1 MKRISALLLTAM
13 MIIGICA
20 VPAGAVQTY
29 VVSPEVEWTV
39 DISKEVAGELAD
51 DYKKTKFDFELDVSN
66 IDLPG
71 DGWKNFAKANGI
83 KYDKK
88 REVLEFS
95 LRAGE
100 SISLVLPFG
109 DEYSLSEV
117 GGFKSKD
124 YVSTTINGEE
134 TMEHSFDV
142 SRNGPEY
149 QSIEVVNT
157 YDKPNP
163 DDPKPGEPDQPN
175 PEDPKPSEPTPD
187 KPDPEDP
194 KAQEPEEPK
203 PEKPV
208 SPQTGY
214 TIGIMGLSAAAAA
227 CGAVAVIT
235 GKKATKR

>member
-13 MIIGICA
+13 MMIGICA
-20 VPAGAVQTY
+20 VSAGAVI
-29 VVSPEVEWTV
+29 SPELEWTV
-39 DISKEVAGELAD
+39 DISKEVAGSLAD
-51 DYKKTKFDFELDVSN
+51 DYKKTKFNFELDVSN
-66 IDLPG
+66 ITLPG
-71 DGWKNFAKANGI
+71 NTWKDFAKENDI

-88 REVLEFS
+88 RGVLEFS

-100 SISLVLPFG
+100 SLSLELPFG

-117 GGFKSKD
+117 GGYDSKD

-142 SRNGPEY
+142 KASGARH
-149 QSIEVVNT
+149 QSIEVVNI
-157 YDKPNP
+157 YDEPNP
-163 DDPKPGEPDQPN
+163 DEPKPGEPEEPD

-187 KPDPEDP
+187 KPGTEDP
-194 KAQEPEEPK
+194 KSE
-203 PEKPV
+203 

-214 TIGIMGLSAAAAA
+214 TIGLMGLSAAAAA
-227 CGAVAVIT
+227 CGAVAVIA